1 VVERVVVGRG
11 AREVVDVGAYV
22 LGGDRDGSPVERVRW
37 QVAEPGTQR
46 ALLERLA
53 PRAAAIARANDDAV
67 ARMQA
72 AQPLVVGVATAR
84 DVLPGMTATTFLHA
98 GPPIEWA
105 DMSGPLRGALIGAA
119 LLERVAHDPEDAI
132 RRAEAGEL
140 EFAPGHDRGAL
151 GPMAGVISASMPLWV
166 IQNADRGNRAHC
178 TFSEGLGGPF
188 RFGGYGPAVIER
200 LRWMGAVAAP
210 VIAAALE
217 RLPAPLDLRAISA
230 DAVQMGDE
238 VHNRNRAAT
247 AQFFRAIAPGLLQTQ
262 ASSQDVRAVA
272 DYIVDDPTFYLNL
285 SMASGK
291 ATADAASGIPDSTI
305 VTTMARNGTEFG
317 LRMSATAERWFTAPS
332 SIIHGCYLPGY
343 GPEDAN
349 PDMGDSTITETIG
362 LGGLSWAS
370 APAIAQFAGVT
381 AEDTIRATLAM
392 YDITWAEST
401 NYRIPALGY
410 RGAPLGIDCRK
421 VIDTGTVPIADTGI
435 AHQKP
440 GIGIIG
446 GGYVRPPMA
455 AFTAALEALADA

>member
-1 VVERVVVGRG
+1 MVGRG

-132 RRAEAGEL
+132 RRAEAGEF

-166 IQNADRGNRAHC
+166 IENADRGNRAHC

-188 RFGGYGPAVIER
+188 RFG
-200 LRWMGAVAAP
+200 
-210 VIAAALE
+210 
-217 RLPAPLDLRAISA
+217 
-230 DAVQMGDE
+230 
-238 VHNRNRAAT
+238 
-247 AQFFRAIAPGLLQTQ
+247 
-262 ASSQDVRAVA
+262 
-272 DYIVDDPTFYLNL
+272 
-285 SMASGK
+285 
-291 ATADAASGIPDSTI
+291 
-305 VTTMARNGTEFG
+305 
-317 LRMSATAERWFTAPS
+317 
-332 SIIHGCYLPGY
+332 
-343 GPEDAN
+343 
-349 PDMGDSTITETIG
+349 
-362 LGGLSWAS
+362 
-370 APAIAQFAGVT
+370 
-381 AEDTIRATLAM
+381 
-392 YDITWAEST
+392 
-401 NYRIPALGY
+401 
-410 RGAPLGIDCRK
+410 
-421 VIDTGTVPIADTGI
+421 
-435 AHQKP
+435 
-440 GIGIIG
+440 
-446 GGYVRPPMA
+446 
-455 AFTAALEALADA
+455 